1 MKGFLIFVLG
11 AVIGAVAGVF
21 VLAPIVLGVG
31 AGVGIATGLKA
42 GACLT
47 IEGVKEAG
55 LITDEQV
62 DEVLQAA
69 MAQISSEALP
79 AGSADAEGGLD
90 CDQMIA
96 DMRAAATQQ

>member
-21 VLAPIVLGVG
+21 LLSPIILGVG
-31 AGVGIATGLKA
+31 TGVGIATGLKA

-47 IEGVKEAG
+47 IEGAREAG
-55 LITDEQV
+55 LLTDEQV

-69 MAQISSEALP
+69 MAQISSEEFP
-79 AGSADAEGGLD
+79 AGSSDTEGGLD
-90 CDQMIA
+90 CQQIVA
-96 DMRAAATQQ
+96 DMRAAATPE